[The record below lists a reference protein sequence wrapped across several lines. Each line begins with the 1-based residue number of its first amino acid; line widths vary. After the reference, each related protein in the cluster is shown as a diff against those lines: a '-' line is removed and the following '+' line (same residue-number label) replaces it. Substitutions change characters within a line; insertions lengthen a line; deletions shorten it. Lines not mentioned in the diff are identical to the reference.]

1 VVKTQ
6 IWFKCLDCNHE
17 FYADYELREDYS
29 DVIDEV
35 KLYGC
40 PMCGSKRVVT
50 LGENEWCGCV
60 ETVIVYTVVLYGG
73 IGFHRVPNVVRL
85 T

>member
-1 VVKTQ
+1 MVKTQ

-17 FYADYELREDYS
+17 IYADYELREDHS

-35 KLYGC
+35 KHYGC

-50 LGENEWCGCV
+50 LGGK
-60 ETVIVYTVVLYGG
+60 
-73 IGFHRVPNVVRL
+73 
-85 T
+85 